1 MRLVALGVGLLLLG
15 GTLAVADDLDD
26 AVDALKKAQASKD
39 VAKVKQEAAAVH
51 AAAQKLQGPP
61 PADVTDKDAYTERAK
76 YAKEE
81 DTYSEY
87 ALFALAVQLR
97 GQGATA
103 MDLLSALEKQNPK
116 SQYLEEPE
124 ALEIET
130 ENALARKQNDRAL
143 SYANRLIAAANR
155 KPPEGVSAADWETR
169 KNAALGQGHWTAGV
183 IEAEKEQLAS
193 SDKNLR
199 AALPLIK
206 GSNGML
212 GPALFY
218 LGLVN
223 YKIAKATL
231 NKAKMLEAAKFSQDA
246 AAIPGPQQQQAY
258 TNAMNIRKEAEQMR

>member
-1 MRLVALGVGLLLLG
+1 MRLFALGVGLLLLG

-26 AVDALKKAQASKD
+26 AVDGLKKAEASKD
-39 VAKVKQEAAAVH
+39 AAKVKQEAAAVH
-51 AAAQKLQGPP
+51 AAAQKLQAPP
-61 PADVTDKDAYTERAK
+61 GADVSDKDAYAERAK
-76 YAKEE
+76 YAKEQ
-81 DTYSEY
+81 DTYAEY
-87 ALFALAVQLR
+87 ALFATALQLR

-103 MDLLSALEKQNPK
+103 MDLLSTLEKQNPK

-143 SYANRLIAAANR
+143 GYANRLIAAANR
-155 KPPEGVSAADWETR
+155 KPPEGVSAADWEAR
-169 KNAALGQGHWTAGV
+169 KNAALAQGHWTAGV
-183 IEAEKEQLAS
+183 IEAEKEQLANA
-193 SDKNLR
+193 DKNLR

-206 GSNGML
+206 GNNGML

-231 NKAKMLEAAKFSQDA
+231 NKPKMLEAAKFSQDA